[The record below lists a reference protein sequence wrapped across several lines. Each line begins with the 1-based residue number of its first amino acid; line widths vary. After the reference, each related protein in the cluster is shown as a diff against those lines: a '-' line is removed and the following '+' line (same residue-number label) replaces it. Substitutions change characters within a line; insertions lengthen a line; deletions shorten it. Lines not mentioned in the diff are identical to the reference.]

1 MLKTWNLSSCQLKN
15 IKMPEAACHFVK
27 QNSLFC
33 RELLKNERVEIFTSV
48 PNAILSFCKK
58 SFFLLF
64 IKIFKNS

>member
-1 MLKTWNLSSCQLKN
+1 
-15 IKMPEAACHFVK
+15 MPEAACHFVK